1 MSKRMMQ
8 MTKIFSEDMNHLSDP
23 VSIDASYGTAI
34 QASNS
39 HHHHHTIAQNE
50 TYEATVSRVVDQQ
63 LRQVFTRM
71 AETSPDPLMRAVA
84 KQIVAELVGN
94 EVREAILKSAGIK

>member
-23 VSIDASYGTAI
+23 VSIGASYGTAI
-34 QASNS
+34 QASHS
-39 HHHHHTIAQNE
+39 HHHTSAQNE

-94 EVREAILKSAGIK
+94 EVREAILKSAEIK

>member
-1 MSKRMMQ
+1 MLKRMMQ
-8 MTKIFSEDMNHLSDP
+8 MTKILSEDMLNNPGGINVSFGP
-23 VSIDASYGTAI
+23 VI
-34 QASNS
+34 QAS
-39 HHHHHTIAQNE
+39 HTHHTIAQNE

-84 KQIVAELVGN
+84 KQIVAELDGN

>member
-8 MTKIFSEDMNHLSDP
+8 MTKIFSEDMNQLGDDL
-23 VSIDASYGTAI
+23 VSMGVSYGTAI

-39 HHHHHTIAQNE
+39 HHHHTIAQNE
-50 TYEATVSRVVDQQ
+50 TYEATVSRIVDQQ

-71 AETSPDPLMRAVA
+71 AETSPDPLMRALA

-94 EVREAILKSAGIK
+94 EVREAILKSAGII